1 MEIKLCKNICKWW
14 IFQSSYFGLLECFS
28 CGAWFTKSRKFD
40 HVWIRQTT
48 YSDLMVSC
56 LPFLCKKK
64 QLLFI
69 PFCQATSFRRN
80 SKISSRTHRCRRLQM
95 KVSHWR
101 CLKWVSCQLFRCCFE
116 AEVWPPCWLRWCIM
130 ISSFNSFAFVEYIQ
144 APRIWS
150 FGPNSS
156 DNDSWRWHV
165 CHNSSVEWPCNF
177 SKISLRMNT

>member
-1 MEIKLCKNICKWW
+1 MVNIPT
-14 IFQSSYFGLLECFS
+14 SYFGLLECFS
-28 CGAWFTKSRKFD
+28 CGAWFTKSGKFD
-40 HVWIRQTT
+40 HVWIPWDIFRPYGFMCSIPSHKKNETFV
-48 YSDLMVSC
+48 YSLLSSYFVSTE
-56 LPFLCKKK
+56 F
-64 QLLFI
+64 QNLF
-69 PFCQATSFRRN
+69 PGS
-80 SKISSRTHRCRRLQM
+80 HRCRRLQM

-144 APRIWS
+144 CRIWS

-177 SKISLRMNT
+177 AKISLRMNT

>member
-1 MEIKLCKNICKWW
+1 MGHDSPRVGSLITCE
-14 IFQSSYFGLLECFS
+14 FHG
-28 CGAWFTKSRKFD
+28 
-40 HVWIRQTT
+40 T

-56 LPFLCKKK
+56 VPFLRTKKMK
-64 QLLFI
+64 LLFI
-69 PFCQATSFRRN
+69 PFCLSYFVSTEFQNLFPGS
-80 SKISSRTHRCRRLQM
+80 HRCRRLQM

-144 APRIWS
+144 APHIWS

-165 CHNSSVEWPCNF
+165 CRNSSVEWPCNF
-177 SKISLRMNT
+177 AKISLRMNT